1 MEVRQAWRSMEVT
14 GEDAKSVAASTAEGG
29 INVVPLEADGRSELQ
44 GGSLRWRPAAA
55 RHYTRSLRRRGAGG

>member
-1 MEVRQAWRSMEVT
+1 MT